1 MMMRA
6 LKAFEYNYRRVKAGE
21 MFEALSDAH
30 RMVLTAAKLA
40 AESEDAA
47 VPERKKQRYRHR
59 KLEAEEG

>member
-30 RMVLTAAKLA
+30 RMVLAAAKLA
-40 AESEDAA
+40 VEDDA
-47 VPERKKQRYRHR
+47 PERKKQRYRHR
-59 KLEAEEG
+59 KLEAEG